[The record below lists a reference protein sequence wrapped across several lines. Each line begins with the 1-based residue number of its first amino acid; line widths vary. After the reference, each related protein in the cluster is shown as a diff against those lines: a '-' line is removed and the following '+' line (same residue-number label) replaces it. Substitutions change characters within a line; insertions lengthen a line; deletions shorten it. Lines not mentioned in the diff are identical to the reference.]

1 MLRGYAYII
10 NNNQYHNRRFLK
22 MYTKLERGKMFNLL
36 GCQYEN
42 TDDLI
47 WKIKGKYVEF
57 IKNGEFFARVSI
69 QKLILD
75 FISNEAHKK

>member
-1 MLRGYAYII
+1 
-10 NNNQYHNRRFLK
+10 
-22 MYTKLERGKMFNLL
+22 MFNLL
-36 GCQYEN
+36 GCQYKN